1 VHATDQLRLFEQ
13 DFGRPERI
21 VERGAAA
28 LKLGRERAIQ
38 NQDRLLR
45 EKFGDWITDA
55 PLYRS
60 D

>member
-1 VHATDQLRLFEQ
+1 VDAADQLRLFEQ

-21 VERGAAA
+21 VELGAAA
-28 LKLGRERAIQ
+28 LELGRERAIQ
-38 NQDRLLR
+38 NQDWLLR
-45 EKFGDWITDA
+45 EEFGDWITDA

>member
-1 VHATDQLRLFEQ
+1 VDAADQLRLFEQ
-13 DFGRPERI
+13 DFGRPERM

-28 LKLGRERAIQ
+28 LELGRERAIQ

-45 EKFGDWITDA
+45 EEFGDWITDE
-55 PLYRS
+55 PLYRR

>member
-21 VERGAAA
+21 VELGAAA
-28 LKLGRERAIQ
+28 LELGRERAIQ
-38 NQDRLLR
+38 NQDWLLR
-45 EKFGDWITDA
+45 EEFGDWITDA